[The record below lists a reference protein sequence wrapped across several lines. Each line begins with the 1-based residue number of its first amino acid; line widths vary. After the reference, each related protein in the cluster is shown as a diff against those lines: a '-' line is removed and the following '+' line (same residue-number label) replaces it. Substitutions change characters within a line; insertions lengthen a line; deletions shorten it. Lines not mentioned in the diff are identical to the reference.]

1 MFEGYDFDI
10 NSVRFYLSGDVFV
23 IGFDDVIVCLYRYV
37 CLYFYRNVIVYIMIF
52 IQVYIMRKFK
62 CVIFF
67 LF

>member
-23 IGFDDVIVCLYRYV
+23 IGFDDVIVCLYI